1 MKSIL
6 RQNHNAA
13 TKQPSKSKSTI
24 INMPRQTKSEGQ
36 KALDKFLKAAKKAPK
51 ETQEQKAAREKQ
63 RAIQDAKYAAS
74 NAAFMAA
81 YRAAHPVPEIPTGS
95 PYQEAREAWINGQQ
109 GTDGVFDHWTSNK

>member
-1 MKSIL
+1 M
-6 RQNHNAA
+6 QVTYVTTFTN
-13 TKQPSKSKSTI
+13 

-36 KALDKFLKAAKKAPK
+36 RALANFLKAAKSAAKSAPK
-51 ETQEQKAAREKQ
+51 ETPEQKKKRETK

-81 YRAAHPVPEIPTGS
+81 YRAAHPVPEIATGS
-95 PYQEAREAWINGQQ
+95 PYQEAREAWDNGQP

>member
-1 MKSIL
+1 MFFDSMVDCSFKK
-6 RQNHNAA
+6 NTH
-13 TKQPSKSKSTI
+13 TK

-36 KALDKFLKAAKKAPK
+36 KMLDKFLKAAKSAPK
-51 ETQEQKAAREKQ
+51 ETPEQKAEREKK

-81 YRAAHPVPEIPTGS
+81 YRAAHPVQEIATGS
-95 PYQEAREAWINGQQ
+95 PYQEAREAWVNGQP